1 MKPLLLKSA
10 RYLAT
15 AAWAAA
21 GVWLV
26 GLTFTELKAVWL
38 VPPTPPE
45 VSHDLIIRNAKDDA
59 GRSTSFRILL
69 FTDEFRW
76 VINSFDALE
85 KAGDRPH
92 FTDEMKAVLN
102 SAKEIIAVG
111 TSSEEIP
118 VGTPFNKGREQ
129 EERRAARRAE
139 QIAMWVR
146 EALGKPIPVRK
157 LNVGHHTPTGA
168 DDTSDQRRVVI
179 ILVLD
184 HDDGRRHRSIPAPGD
199 GGREHT
205 RADLPGAADQIFPRR
220 PQLLHVGS
228 VTPWPITC
236 CNYWPTCRRC

>member
-1 MKPLLLKSA
+1 MKPLLWKSA

-15 AAWAAA
+15 VAWAAA

-26 GLTFTELKAVWL
+26 GLTFIELKAVWL

-76 VINSFDALE
+76 VINSFDAIE
-85 KAGDRPH
+85 KGGARPH

-102 SAKEIIAVG
+102 SAREIIAVG
-111 TSSEEIP
+111 ASSEEIP
-118 VGTPFNKGREQ
+118 SGISFTQGRLH

-139 QIAMWVR
+139 QIAVWVR

-157 LNVGHHTPTGA
+157 LNVGHHAPTGTN
-168 DDTSDQRRVVI
+168 DTSDQRRVVI

-184 HDDGRRHRSIPAPGD
+184 HDDGADIDESLRTAMAGESVRSPIFQALLTKYSL
-199 GGREHT
+199 GGKDAFT
-205 RADLPGAADQIFPRR
+205 WVP
-220 PQLLHVGS
+220 
-228 VTPWPITC
+228 
-236 CNYWPTCRRC
+236 